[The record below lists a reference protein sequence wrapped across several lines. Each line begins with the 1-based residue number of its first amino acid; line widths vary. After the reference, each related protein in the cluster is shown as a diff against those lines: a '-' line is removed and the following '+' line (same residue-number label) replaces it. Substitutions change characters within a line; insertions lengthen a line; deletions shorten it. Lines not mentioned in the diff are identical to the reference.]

1 MSTVDTTKGDKHE
14 TDVPLQIEDIS
25 LRGMEEESYGLSGLL
40 LCGLLCTCACAHC
53 ILGFRGIF
61 ASRYVALCASFA
73 AIGGLLFGY
82 E

>member
-1 MSTVDTTKGDKHE
+1 MGGKNE
-14 TDVPLQIEDIS
+14 TDASLQIEDTS
-25 LRGMEEESYGLSGLL
+25 LSGTEEEGYGLSGML
-40 LCGLLCTCACAHC
+40 LCGPLYTCASAHC

-61 ASRYVALCASFA
+61 ASRYVALCAAFA

>member
-1 MSTVDTTKGDKHE
+1 MGTINTTKVEKHE
-14 TDVPLQIEDIS
+14 TDASLQIEDVS
-25 LRGMEEESYGLSGLL
+25 LGGMEEEGYGLSGMLL
-40 LCGLLCTCACAHC
+40 YGLLYTCAYAHC

-61 ASRYVALCASFA
+61 ASRYVALCAAFA

>member
-1 MSTVDTTKGDKHE
+1 MGIINTTKDKNLE
-14 TDVPLQIEDIS
+14 TDTPLQIEDVS
-25 LRGMEEESYGLSGLL
+25 LTGMEKEGYGISGMLL
-40 LCGLLCTCACAHC
+40 YALLYTCAYAHC

-61 ASRYVALCASFA
+61 ASRYVTLCAAFA